1 MIKSRNSLSTV
12 YISAIILI
20 IIITLDDVM
29 LTFSATESYQNMLS
43 IK

>member
-20 IIITLDDVM
+20 MIITLDDVM
-29 LTFSATESYQNMLS
+29 LMFSTTESYQNI